1 MSAADPALGAGYED
15 PPTRVGFFT
24 DTSVCIGC
32 KACEVAC
39 KEWNGVPAGDL
50 DLLGTS
56 YDNTGGLGADTWRH
70 VAFIEQRRPPGTEA
84 GSGELR
90 WLMSS
95 DVCKHCTRAACLD
108 VCPTGALFRTEFG
121 TVVVQEDVCNGC
133 GYCIPACPYGVID
146 QRRDDGRA
154 WKCTLCYDRLRDHTE
169 PACAMACPTDS
180 IQFGPLDELRQRAG
194 RRLEHL
200 HDLGV
205 EDARLYGHDEADGV
219 GGAGA
224 FFLLLDRPEVYG
236 LPPDPVVGTGELPRM
251 WAAAGAAALTLVAS
265 AVAAFAGGRR

>member
-1 MSAADPALGAGYED
+1 MKGHFHFFLTRQSANVLSKAAPALSLLCAIVITLLLPIASYSQDTGYI
-15 PPTRVGFFT
+15 
-24 DTSVCIGC
+24 S
-32 KACEVAC
+32 
-39 KEWNGVPAGDL
+39 
-50 DLLGTS
+50 
-56 YDNTGGLGADTWRH
+56 
-70 VAFIEQRRPPGTEA
+70 
-84 GSGELR
+84 
-90 WLMSS
+90 
-95 DVCKHCTRAACLD
+95 
-108 VCPTGALFRTEFG
+108 G
-121 TVVVQEDVCNGC
+121 TVVDKSGAV
-133 GYCIPACPYGVID
+133 
-146 QRRDDGRA
+146 
-154 WKCTLCYDRLRDHTE
+154 RDHTE